1 MRRLFWIGVGATVAV
16 VVVIKGRELAR
27 RFTPEGVTE
36 ELEGQVKGYVDRAKE
51 AVATFTAASQE
62 REKALMEA
70 LLGERDPDEARRVR
84 TERRARKAWDFDDD
98 AARGAEDDEDSLGY
112 SFF

>member
-16 VVVIKGRELAR
+16 VVVIKGRQLLY

-36 ELEGQVKGYVDRAKE
+36 EIEGQVKGFAQQARDAI
-51 AVATFTAASQE
+51 ATFSAASAE
-62 REKALMEA
+62 RERELTEA
-70 LLGERDPDEARRVR
+70 LLGQRDVDEAREIRK
-84 TERRARKAWDFDDD
+84 ERRARKAWDFDDD
-98 AARGAEDDEDSLGY
+98 GAAAQDDEDALGY

>member
-16 VVVIKGRELAR
+16 VVVVKGRQLVH

-36 ELEGQVKGYVDRAKE
+36 EIEGQVKGYFARAQE
-51 AVATFTAASQE
+51 AVATFAAASQE
-62 REKALMEA
+62 REKALTEA

-84 TERRARKAWDFDDD
+84 TERKARKAWDFDDD
-98 AARGAEDDEDSLGY
+98 AAPGAEDDEDSLGY